1 MKILVIN
8 PGSTSTKVAL
18 YENEEEIVTK
28 SISVDLDAIKQMD
41 SLYDQLEMRTDLVSV
56 FLKENDLTAKDLDVV
71 VSRGGML
78 PPVQTG
84 AYVIDETLVDILR
97 NHPAQIHASNL
108 GALIADQFVKE
119 AGIPAYVY
127 DPVTVDELSDI
138 ARISGIKG
146 RNRSSYNH
154 VLNTRSIALRHC
166 RENGL
171 DYANITL
178 LCAHLGGGISL
189 NVQKDGRLIDICSAE
204 EGPFSSE
211 RAGGLQLFS
220 CVEIVK
226 EEGVES
232 LLKYESGKGGLVS
245 YLGTNDAR
253 EVEKMIDAGNEEAK
267 IVFEAMAYQIAK
279 EIGALAA
286 AVEGKVD
293 GILLT
298 GGMAYSKRLVNWIIE
313 RVNWIA
319 PVNVYPGEFE
329 MKALAEG
336 AYRVMSG
343 QEIPKYIKS

>member
-18 YENEEEIVTK
+18 YENEVEIVSK
-28 SISVDLDAIKQMD
+28 SIPVDLESIKHME
-41 SLYDQLEMRTDLVSV
+41 SLYDQLDIRTDLVAT
-56 FLKENDLTAKDLDVV
+56 FLKENGFTSKDLDVV

-78 PPVQTG
+78 PPVHTG
-84 AYVIDETLVDILR
+84 AYVIDEKLVDTLR

-108 GALIADQFVKE
+108 GALIADHFVKE

-127 DPVTVDELSDI
+127 DPVTVDELTDI

-146 RNRSSYNH
+146 RDRSSYNH
-154 VLNTRSIALRHC
+154 VLNTRAIALRHC
-166 RENGL
+166 KEMDL
-171 DYANITL
+171 DYGNITL

-189 NVQKDGRLIDICSAE
+189 NVQKDGRMIDICSAE

-220 CVEIVK
+220 CVEIAK
-226 EEGVES
+226 DKGIES
-232 LLKYESGKGGLVS
+232 LLKYEGGKGGLVS

-253 EVEKMIDAGNEEAK
+253 EVERMIDAGNKEAK

-279 EIGALAA
+279 QIGALAA
-286 AVEGKVD
+286 AVDGKVD

-298 GGMAYSKRLVNWIIE
+298 GGMAYSKRLADWIIE
-313 RVNWIA
+313 KVSWIA
-319 PVNVYPGEFE
+319 LVNVYPGEFE

-336 AYRVMSG
+336 AYRVMKG
-343 QEIPKYIKS
+343 QETPRNL